1 MSAEENKAITRR
13 ILDEAWSQGN
23 LGVVD
28 EFVDANYVFRD
39 PMAPGVQ
46 GTEGLKQ
53 LISMYRTGYPD
64 LQFTIEDHLA
74 DGDKVITRWSCE
86 GTHKGELM
94 GIPATGKRTTT
105 SGISITRFEGGKAV
119 EEWVRW
125 DALGWL
131 QQLGVVPPMGQGGG

>member
-1 MSAEENKAITRR
+1 MSAKENMAAGRR

-23 LGVVD
+23 LEVVD
-28 EFVDANYVFRD
+28 ELVDDSYVFHD
-39 PMAPGVQ
+39 PMAPGIE

-64 LQFTIEDHLA
+64 LKFTLEDQLA
-74 DGDKVITRWSCE
+74 DGDKVINRWTCA
-86 GTHKGELM
+86 GTHNGELM
-94 GIPATGKRTTT
+94 GIPPTGKYTTT

-119 EEWVRW
+119 EEWTRW

-131 QQLGVVPPMGQGGG
+131 QQLGVIPPLGGG